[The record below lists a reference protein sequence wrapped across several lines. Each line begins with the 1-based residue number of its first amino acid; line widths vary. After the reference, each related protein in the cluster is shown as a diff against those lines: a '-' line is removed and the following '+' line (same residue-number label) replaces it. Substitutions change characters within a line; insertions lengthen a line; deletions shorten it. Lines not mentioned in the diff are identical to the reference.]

1 MNMRD
6 GGAGFAVIYR
16 WRLKPGSEEAF
27 RAAWETVTRTICREH
42 GGLGSRLH
50 RTAEGLWLAYAQWPD
65 RASWEAL
72 QSAPAADAV
81 ASGIMSDCVERR
93 LEPIL
98 LEPVADLLVTTSPEA
113 EGGGSQDRHDGSA

>member
-1 MNMRD
+1 MKD

-27 RAAWETVTRTICREH
+27 RAAWETVTRIIRREH

-72 QSAPAADAV
+72 QKAPAADPV
-81 ASGIMSDCVERR
+81 ASGIMRDCVERR

-113 EGGGSQDRHDGSA
+113 EGGGSQDHHDGSA